1 MVVYRKQVKASR
13 VEDWNPYED
22 GHLNVK
28 IFYSGEYC
36 CSKPYAIFSVWGADD
51 IGMEIIEYVES
62 DEEANCLISK
72 WLKIWHEMPKQL
84 SPKWLEERGFLP
96 A

>member
-1 MVVYRKQVKASR
+1 MVVYRKQVKASKA
-13 VEDWNPYED
+13 EDWNPYED

-28 IFYSGEYC
+28 IFYSGENCYD
-36 CSKPYAIFSVWGADD
+36 KPYAIFSVWGADD
-51 IGMEIIEYVES
+51 IGMEIIECVES
-62 DEEANCLISK
+62 DEEANHLISE
-72 WLKIWHEMPKQL
+72 WLNIWHEMPKRL